1 MSPFLTDDHKMKRLA
16 CCLENEHNE
25 FSNYLFVDETTV
37 RLIE

>member
-16 CCLENEHNE
+16 WCLENEHSK
-25 FSNYLFVDETTV
+25 FSNYLFVYETTV